1 VRAGRAQ
8 NDHVRRRWPFGVKN
22 KNPVEARE
30 MIRML
35 TRNPYLITRRGML
48 AGASSLAAGG
58 LVGEAAR
65 PAFAKAPLLQTRA
78 PAFYRFDIGNIQAT
92 VISDGPLN
100 FKSTIFRGAPDD
112 QIKQLLADDFVQ
124 PDAVRMEQNILLL
137 NTGDKLLMID
147 TGMLSMKAANAPS
160 GRILESLAEA
170 GFDPKDIDAIILS
183 HPHID
188 HAAGI
193 MSADGQ
199 TRLFPNAQI
208 YTTEADFKFWTNE
221 QLLGTPAEFSAR
233 TAMKNLLPNK
243 DRLVMYKDGQEI
255 FPGIQAIFTPG
266 HTVGHSSFMITSAGK
281 SLCYTGDVVL
291 HDIMLR
297 NPKVAVTFDTDSQQG
312 VATRIKTLDML
323 SADKIPSLV
332 YHMPWPGIG
341 HIVKD
346 GDGYRFVQ
354 IPILPVL

>member
-1 VRAGRAQ
+1 MIT
-8 NDHVRRRWPFGVKN
+8 D
-22 KNPVEARE
+22 NPV
-30 MIRML
+30 I
-35 TRNPYLITRRGML
+35 TTRRQML
-48 AGASSLAAGG
+48 AGASSLAVGG
-58 LVGEAAR
+58 MLGSAA
-65 PAFAKAPLLQTRA
+65 PAFAKAPVLQTRA
-78 PAFYRFDIGNIQAT
+78 PAFYRFDVGNLQAT

-100 FKSTIFRGAPDD
+100 FTSKIFRGIPDD
-112 QIKQLLADDFVQ
+112 QIKQLLADDFIQ
-124 PDAVRMEQNILLL
+124 PDAVRMEQNILIL
-137 NTGDKLLMID
+137 NTGDKLVMFD
-147 TGMLSMKAANAPS
+147 TGILNMKPANAPS
-160 GRILESLAEA
+160 GRILDSLAQA
-170 GFDPKDIDAIILS
+170 GYDPNDVDAIVLS

-208 YTTEADFKFWTNE
+208 YTTEADFNFWTNE
-221 QLLGTPAEFSAR
+221 KLLGTPAEGSAR

-255 FPGIQAIFTPG
+255 LPGIQVISTPG

-281 SLCYTGDVVL
+281 SLCFTGDVAL

-297 NPKVAVTFDTDSQQG
+297 NPKVEVTFDTDSKQA
-312 VATRIKTLDML
+312 VTTRVKTLDML
-323 SADKIPSLV
+323 SADKIPALI

-346 GDGYRFVQ
+346 GDGYRFAEA
-354 IPILPVL
+354 PILPIL